1 MPPIHTSEDLFLVL
15 SLITMGIFNW
25 IKFGL
30 DSKTFWGKKQG
41 STTELGRKLT
51 QFPFAQKSLAG
62 AKIYHAVKINI

>member
-1 MPPIHTSEDLFLVL
+1 
-15 SLITMGIFNW
+15 MGIFNW